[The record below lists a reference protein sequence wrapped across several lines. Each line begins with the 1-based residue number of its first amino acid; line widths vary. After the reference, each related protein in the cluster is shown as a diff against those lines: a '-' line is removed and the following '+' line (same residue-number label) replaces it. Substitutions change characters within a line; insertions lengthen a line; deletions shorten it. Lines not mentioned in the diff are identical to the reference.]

1 MRALAL
7 AVLALAGSQ
16 PQVLARAETGA
27 APGGATAAFGAVW
40 VANDRAGTIARIDPR
55 TNRVTRRIRLRP
67 GIFSLTHGFGALSVE
82 N

>member
-55 TNRVTRRIRLRP
+55 TNRVTRRSGCAP
-67 GIFSLTHGFGALSVE
+67 GSSR
-82 N
+82 